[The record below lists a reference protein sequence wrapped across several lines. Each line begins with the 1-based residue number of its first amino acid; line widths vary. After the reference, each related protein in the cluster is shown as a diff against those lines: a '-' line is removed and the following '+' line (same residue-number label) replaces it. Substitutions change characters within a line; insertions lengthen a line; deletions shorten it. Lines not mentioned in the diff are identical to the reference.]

1 MVIIID
7 LHLSVV
13 DMIVTH
19 LRVFKSKVSLPMCI
33 FNLAIHGTC
42 SAACSLILLYLKF
55 FTCGFIRQ

>member
-33 FNLAIHGTC
+33 FNLAIRTC
-42 SAACSLILLYLKF
+42 SAACSLISLYLKF
-55 FTCGFIRQ
+55 FTCGFIGQ